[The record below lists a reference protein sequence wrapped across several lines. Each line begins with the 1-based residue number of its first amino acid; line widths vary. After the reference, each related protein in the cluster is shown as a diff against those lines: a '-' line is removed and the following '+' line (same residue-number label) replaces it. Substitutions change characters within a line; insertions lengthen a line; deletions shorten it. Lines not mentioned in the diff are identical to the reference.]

1 MGRSLQGLTNAK
13 QLIDQCLADVD
24 HAEAAA
30 DLTATSI
37 QRSRSGKTTLL
48 LLQKPEQHRM
58 IVEARIRLENPD
70 RFCPRI
76 VKNSSVISE
85 ARQREVR
92 QTRLTGA
99 QHLARSSEPQI
110 HLSNLKSILGTDENI
125 QTLTRLGVGTSI
137 DQDAM

>member
-48 LLQKPEQHRM
+48 LLQKPEQHGM

-85 ARQREVR
+85 ARHRE
-92 QTRLTGA
+92 A
-99 QHLARSSEPQI
+99 ALATLRISSWCPEAI
-110 HLSNLKSILGTDENI
+110 GCGIAGK
-125 QTLTRLGVGTSI
+125 
-137 DQDAM
+137 